1 MEKAYF
7 RHDVKMYA
15 LLEMPLAFQSKQQFI
30 LFDILKGICSAYKG
44 NRIKDLQMPLTSDY
58 VWVYKRGVRGVLL
71 LTQNRITKKQKLLID
86 TIVATGCSVKKASE
100 IAGYAKGESGRVTA
114 SKTLRLPH
122 IQEYMQQR
130 VRESI
135 GLNATKASNKM
146 LMLSQGAKSEYVQLE
161 ASKDILDRAGYK
173 PIEKSMNL
181 VTGNIQV
188 SIDLT

>member
-1 MEKAYF
+1 MLDK
-7 RHDVKMYA
+7 
-15 LLEMPLAFQSKQQFI
+15 L
-30 LFDILKGICSAYKG
+30 
-44 NRIKDLQMPLTSDY
+44 
-58 VWVYKRGVRGVLL
+58 
-71 LTQNRITKKQKLLID
+71 RITKKQKLLID
-86 TIVATGCSVKKASE
+86 TIVATGCSVKNASE

-146 LMLSQGAKSEYVQLE
+146 LELSSNAKSEYVQLE

-173 PIEKSMNL
+173 PVEKSMSL
-181 VTGNIQV
+181 IQGNINV
-188 SIDLT
+188 SIDLS